1 MKRLTVEHWQN
12 LDPWECCGQDNYCVR
27 PNNKPGGCRNGCI
40 VQKLYTRL
48 AQYEDTG
55 LSPEEVKTE
64 RWIPRSEKLPD
75 AFVSV
80 LVEMPGEEP
89 FPIVREGYISD
100 DGTWVAGNFKRER
113 EKLRAGCQ
121 CLRHRREAMES
132 DRLFQLQLPFPG

>member
-1 MKRLTVEHWQN
+1 MKLLTVEHWQN
-12 LDPWECCGQDNYCVR
+12 LDPWECCGQDNYCIR
-27 PNNKPGGCRNGCI
+27 PSNKPGGCRNGCI

-75 AFVSV
+75 AFASV

-100 DGTWVAGNFKRER
+100 DGTWVAGNFKRE
-113 EKLRAGCQ
+113 
-121 CLRHRREAMES
+121 
-132 DRLFQLQLPFPG
+132 PGEITRWRPMPAPPKGGDGE